1 MINQPPGP
9 SGPPELDRD
18 VTDPAEWLPT
28 VRPRVRTRGR
38 NRECQPP
45 ERRAA
50 PATPPTGPD
59 RRRHPSRARL
69 RVRQPRP
76 PRIRTPDGR
85 TRMEDA
91 AALPTGPVRPRA
103 AKPLVLFAAFLC
115 AACGLVYELELVAL
129 GGYLLGDSVTQTSVV
144 LSVMVFA
151 MGVGSL
157 AAKRLAHRPAT
168 SFALVECS
176 LALVGGLSVL
186 VVYGSWAWLG
196 HYQVALTTLTC
207 VIGLLIGA
215 EIPLL
220 MTLVQ
225 RIRRQEAGRAAA
237 DLFAADYVGALIG
250 GLAFPFL
257 LLPYLGQ
264 ADGALLT
271 GAVNAVAGGA
281 VVLWLFRDEPGPRVR
296 PLLWA
301 GCGAVLAALAL
312 AAACTG
318 AIERAA
324 RSALYGTAP
333 RQAVQS
339 RQGEIVLTGPIR
351 IPAPG
356 GDPLRLY
363 LDGRLAACGSD
374 EYRYHEAL
382 VHPALA
388 GPADTRV
395 LLLGGGDGLALREV
409 LLHRG
414 VASVLVVT
422 ADPALPRLAR
432 TDPALAALGGH
443 SFADPRVRVVYADPL
458 AWLRQST
465 GTERFD
471 AVLADLPAPQRAAR
485 GEYHTTEFYGLAA
498 DRLTA
503 TGRLAVPAPAGAGLW
518 TAEAGLRAA
527 GLATVPFPVPGSGPA
542 CDPAGSGT
550 RAAVLL
556 AARGGPPELGLA
568 ADAPAPRAVT
578 PAGLRAAADRL
589 ASHRPQPLPPPSTLL
604 EPH

>member
-1 MINQPPGP
+1 
-9 SGPPELDRD
+9 
-18 VTDPAEWLPT
+18 V
-28 VRPRVRTRGR
+28 V
-38 NRECQPP
+38 
-45 ERRAA
+45 
-50 PATPPTGPD
+50 
-59 RRRHPSRARL
+59 
-69 RVRQPRP
+69 
-76 PRIRTPDGR
+76 
-85 TRMEDA
+85 
-91 AALPTGPVRPRA
+91 PVRPRA
-103 AKPLVLFAAFLC
+103 ARPLVLFAAFVC

-186 VVYGSWAWLG
+186 AVYGSWAWLG
-196 HYQVALTTLTC
+196 GYQVALTVLTC

-264 ADGALLT
+264 AGGALAT

-281 VVLWLFRDEPGPRVR
+281 VVLWLFRDEPGPRIR

-301 GCGAVLAALAL
+301 GCGAVLTVLAL
-312 AAACTG
+312 AAASTD

-324 RSALYGTAP
+324 RVALFGTAP
-333 RQAVQS
+333 RQAVQG
-339 RQGEIVLTGPIR
+339 RQGEIVLTGPSQ
-351 IPAPG
+351 APTR
-356 GDPLRLY
+356 LRLY

-388 GPADTRV
+388 GAADTRV

-409 LLHRG
+409 LRHTG
-414 VASVLVVT
+414 VTSVLVVT
-422 ADPALPRLAR
+422 ADPALPALAR

-443 SFADPRVRVVYADPL
+443 SFADPRVRVVYGDPL
-458 AWLRQST
+458 AWLRQ
-465 GTERFD
+465 GAGAERFD
-471 AVLADLPAPQRAAR
+471 AVLADLPAPERAAR
-485 GEYHTTEFYGLAA
+485 GEYHTAEFYGLAA
-498 DRLTA
+498 ARLA
-503 TGRLAVPAPAGAGLW
+503 AAGRLAVPAPAGSGVW
-518 TAEAGLRAA
+518 TVEAGLRAA
-527 GLATVPFPVPGSGPA
+527 GLFTVPFPVPGHGPS

-550 RAAVLL
+550 GAAVLL
-556 AARGGPPELGLA
+556 ASRAGQPQLGLA
-568 ADAPAPRAVT
+568 ADAPPPRAVT
-578 PAGLRAAADRL
+578 TRGLEAAAARL
-589 ASHRPQPLPPPSTLL
+589 ADHRPRPLPPPSTLL
-604 EPH
+604 EPR

>member
-1 MINQPPGP
+1 M
-9 SGPPELDRD
+9 
-18 VTDPAEWLPT
+18 
-28 VRPRVRTRGR
+28 
-38 NRECQPP
+38 
-45 ERRAA
+45 
-50 PATPPTGPD
+50 
-59 RRRHPSRARL
+59 
-69 RVRQPRP
+69 
-76 PRIRTPDGR
+76 
-85 TRMEDA
+85 
-91 AALPTGPVRPRA
+91 RPRA
-103 AKPLVLFAAFLC
+103 AEPLVLFAAFVC

-157 AAKRLAHRPAT
+157 LAKRLARRPAT

-196 HYQVALTTLTC
+196 DYQVALTTLTC

-225 RIRRQEAGRAAA
+225 RIRRKEAGRAAA

-257 LLPYLGQ
+257 LLPHLGQ
-264 ADGALLT
+264 AGGALLT

-281 VVLWLFRDEPGPRVR
+281 VVLWLFRDEPGPRLR

-301 GCGAVLAALAL
+301 GCGAVLTALAV
-312 AAACTG
+312 AAAHTG

-324 RSALYGTAP
+324 RIALYGTAP

-339 RQGEIVLTGPIR
+339 RQGEIVLTGPTR

-356 GDPLRLY
+356 GDPVRLY

-409 LLHRG
+409 LRHRD

-422 ADPALPRLAR
+422 ADPALTGLAR
-432 TDPALAALGGH
+432 TDPVLAALGGH

-458 AWLRQST
+458 AWLRQDT

-498 DRLTA
+498 ARLTA
-503 TGRLAVPAPAGAGLW
+503 TGRLSVPAPAGAGVW

-527 GLATVPFPVPGSGPA
+527 GLSTVPFPVPGSGPA

-556 AARGGPPELGLA
+556 AARGGRPELDLA
-568 ADAPAPRAVT
+568 ADAPPPRAVT
-578 PAGLRAAADRL
+578 LAGLRAAAAQL
-589 ASHRPQPLPPPSTLL
+589 ASRRPQPLPPPSTLL
-604 EPH
+604 EPR